1 MPDTATR
8 AGLYL
13 RVSTAHQ
20 AATGV
25 SLDEQEHR
33 LRALAQRHNATVVA
47 LYRDDGYSGHSMD
60 RPDVQRCLRDVAAG
74 ALDVLYILELERG
87 HRNER
92 DRHNFEHYLAD
103 HGVDL
108 VYEAEPQS
116 SRYSQRQAMRN
127 MQGVMAQYYSDYIS
141 ETVRDKMRY
150 LAEVLRRYPN
160 GRAPFG
166 LRHDA
171 DHRLEP
177 DPEWFPWARQIF
189 ERYAAGDSLN
199 AIARWLRAENVPTH
213 GVIEWRRKPVSNRGI
228 PKVCPTTPWNNKSL
242 RRLLINEAFRGVL
255 VYGRRTIDRR
265 TGRERPGDAVRVEDA
280 WPRWIPDD
288 VWYAVQARLANNRVT
303 RRVHS
308 ADHFALSAVRC
319 GLCGSAVIGRR
330 RVTVY
335 PPTGRRHRYRRY
347 VCGARNRGND
357 HCDLPIVDAPTL
369 DRAVVEAV
377 TNHLTTD
384 QPEARALRER
394 ALTLLAEREAAL
406 ARLTESLR
414 AEVAALDARRGHAIE
429 ALTMHDVAIS
439 QALLRELDAQVQAL
453 HAEAETA
460 RQRLAVAETAL
471 HEVPI
476 ARARLVEALQDAE
489 TLAATLRD
497 ADTATQR
504 RVLAQLVATVVLYPE
519 RADVYLHA
527 LPDPLSIPL

>member
-33 LRALAQRHNATVVA
+33 LRTLAQRHNATVVA

-127 MQGVMAQYYSDYIS
+127 MQGVMAQYYSDHIS

-160 GRAPFG
+160 GRTPFG
-166 LRHDA
+166 
-171 DHRLEP
+171 
-177 DPEWFPWARQIF
+177 
-189 ERYAAGDSLN
+189 
-199 AIARWLRAENVPTH
+199 
-213 GVIEWRRKPVSNRGI
+213 
-228 PKVCPTTPWNNKSL
+228 L
-242 RRLLINEAFRGVL
+242 RRLLINEAFHGVL
-255 VYGRRTIDRR
+255 VYGRRTVDRR

-377 TNHLTTD
+377 TTHLTTD

-394 ALTLLAEREAAL
+394 ALTLLAEREAEL

-460 RQRLAVAETAL
+460 RRRLAVADTAL

-476 ARARLVEALQDAE
+476 ARARLVEALQGAE